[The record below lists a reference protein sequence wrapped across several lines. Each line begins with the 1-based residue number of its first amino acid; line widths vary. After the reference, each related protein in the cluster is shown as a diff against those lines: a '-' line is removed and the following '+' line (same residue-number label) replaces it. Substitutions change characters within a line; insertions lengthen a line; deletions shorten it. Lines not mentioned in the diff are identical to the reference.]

1 VVVALVMAQMA
12 MAMLVVLAVVA
23 LVEIMVKRAALVER
37 EIKVVILHLK
47 AIMAVMVFQEYLGIE
62 QAVVAAVQ
70 VLQEQQQLLVLVVM
84 AEMVV
89 LQALLVHR

>member
-23 LVEIMVKRAALVER
+23 LVEIMVKRAALVEM